1 MTAYYTTLGD
11 LTEAS
16 TDGVFCADGIAA
28 YEQAVGN
35 DPSQSRPGMILCIL
49 GWK

>member
-16 TDGVFCADGIAA
+16 TDGVFCDDGIAA
-28 YEQAVGN
+28 YEQALPAQAQVSVSL
-35 DPSQSRPGMILCIL
+35 PQA
-49 GWK
+49 